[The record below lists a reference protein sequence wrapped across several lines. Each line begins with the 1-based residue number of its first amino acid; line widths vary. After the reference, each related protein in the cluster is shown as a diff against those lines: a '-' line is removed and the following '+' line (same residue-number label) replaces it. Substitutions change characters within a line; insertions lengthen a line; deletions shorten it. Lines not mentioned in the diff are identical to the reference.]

1 MDAVA
6 TKALARCAAA
16 FLLAAFATGCESFP
30 GWSRVLVPEV
40 SVMNV
45 VPLQL
50 EGFESSTR
58 VDLRISNPNEF
69 PLEINGLRFA
79 LEINDRRFARGQTD
93 EVVEV
98 PRLGDARV
106 SLVVRSG
113 LGDMIR
119 QITGMKDS
127 LSYRISGDLFLKN
140 PYDRKLA
147 FGYESEE
154 LRWDGVSG
162 SVTPR

>member
-1 MDAVA
+1 MYVGS
-6 TKALARCAAA
+6 ALARGTA
-16 FLLAAFATGCESFP
+16 LLFVGVLVLACESFP
-30 GWSRVLVPEV
+30 GRSRVLVPEV

-69 PLEINGLRFA
+69 PLEIDGLRFA

-127 LSYRISGDLFLKN
+127 LSYRITGDLFLKN
-140 PYDRKLA
+140 PYDRKLS

-154 LRWDGVSG
+154 LRWDAATGAA
-162 SVTPR
+162 TAR